1 MHFSAFEVLAGISIA
16 FLLLML
22 VLALFEPALRYKI
35 SSPLSVGIGSV
46 DFVRML
52 ASLSNAA
59 VHTDN
64 RIDVLTNGEV
74 FYEAELEA
82 IKAAKHSV
90 NMEAY
95 IFQKGRVASRFI
107 DGLVDRAEAGVRV
120 NLVIDAV
127 GSFATWNS
135 YIKRLRDAGAKVERY
150 HPIRWYTLPRIN
162 NRTHRELL
170 IVDGEVG
177 FMGGAGIADHWL
189 YGKGKAKRWR
199 DTMFR
204 VRGEAVTDWQSTFVE
219 NWLEASGEVLASP
232 DYFPPGEAVG
242 KAQVL
247 IVDSTPSIGSSTRAR
262 LLFQTLFASARTSIY
277 ITTPYFLPDRGARQ
291 EIVKA
296 IEERG
301 VEVKI
306 LTPGKHADHL
316 LTRTS
321 SRRLYGELLKA
332 GAEIYEYKP
341 SMMHA
346 KVMIVDGVWS
356 VVGSTNLDNRSFALN
371 DEVNLAAL
379 QPELAGRLQE
389 DFARDLAESASV
401 SYEEWKR
408 RSLFER
414 AHEWLGWVLE
424 RQQ

>member
-107 DGLVDRAEAGVRV
+107 DALVDRAEAGVRV

-135 YIKRLRDAGAKVERY
+135 YRSIREPAMVVAPRLKQHNE
-150 HPIRWYTLPRIN
+150 HQ
-162 NRTHRELL
+162 H
-170 IVDGEVG
+170 
-177 FMGGAGIADHWL
+177 DH
-189 YGKGKAKRWR
+189 
-199 DTMFR
+199 DC
-204 VRGEAVTDWQSTFVE
+204 V
-219 NWLEASGEVLASP
+219 
-232 DYFPPGEAVG
+232 
-242 KAQVL
+242 
-247 IVDSTPSIGSSTRAR
+247 
-262 LLFQTLFASARTSIY
+262 
-277 ITTPYFLPDRGARQ
+277 
-291 EIVKA
+291 
-296 IEERG
+296 
-301 VEVKI
+301 
-306 LTPGKHADHL
+306 
-316 LTRTS
+316 
-321 SRRLYGELLKA
+321 
-332 GAEIYEYKP
+332 
-341 SMMHA
+341 
-346 KVMIVDGVWS
+346 
-356 VVGSTNLDNRSFALN
+356 
-371 DEVNLAAL
+371 
-379 QPELAGRLQE
+379 
-389 DFARDLAESASV
+389 
-401 SYEEWKR
+401 
-408 RSLFER
+408 
-414 AHEWLGWVLE
+414 
-424 RQQ
+424 